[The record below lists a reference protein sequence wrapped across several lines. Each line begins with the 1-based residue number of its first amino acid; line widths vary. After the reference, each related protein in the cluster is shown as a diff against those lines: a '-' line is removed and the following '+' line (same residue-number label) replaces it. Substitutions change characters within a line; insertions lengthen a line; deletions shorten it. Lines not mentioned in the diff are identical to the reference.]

1 MKLSGLD
8 VPFMCLVV
16 SEPSVKGCLRVI
28 DRFEPVAHSF
38 EINLPQLD
46 PALIGDIFH
55 STPRP
60 CIATYRRSDF
70 MTVYGYTKLPMV
82 SDKSRAD
89 ALKRAV
95 ALGASA
101 ADFELDMFQPE
112 QAVEA
117 RRRATGGQ
125 VRAGP
130 RGRPVE
136 FSTDRG
142 AVRMQSD
149 LASEI
154 RDAGAEVV
162 MSCHTQ
168 SVLREADAL
177 ELVHAVAG
185 RGGQFAKLV
194 SQTPRK
200 EDVFELLAC
209 AFSLNRK
216 ALIPF
221 TLMNVGPESAS
232 QRLLSVLAG
241 SSWVYCRPPSRHSY
255 RGQPTFEDTKSFIE
269 SLGLREL

>member
-1 MKLSGLD
+1 
-8 VPFMCLVV
+8 
-16 SEPSVKGCLRVI
+16 
-28 DRFEPVAHSF
+28 
-38 EINLPQLD
+38 
-46 PALIGDIFH
+46 
-55 STPRP
+55 
-60 CIATYRRSDF
+60 